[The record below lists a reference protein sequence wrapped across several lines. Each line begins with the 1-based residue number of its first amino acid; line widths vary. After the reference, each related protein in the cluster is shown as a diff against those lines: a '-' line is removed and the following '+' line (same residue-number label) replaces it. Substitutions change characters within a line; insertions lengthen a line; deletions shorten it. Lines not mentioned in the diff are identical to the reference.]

1 MDNCRIDKWLWATR
15 IFKTRSQATAACKAG
30 KVKIQDLA
38 AKPARVIKPD
48 EILTVRKDGMIRTIK
63 VIQTLNKRV
72 NAKFVADY
80 MGDLTPAKEYE
91 EARAR
96 NKVEGF
102 RQPRGAGR
110 PTKRRR
116 RMLDKFFGK
125 SKD

>member
-38 AKPARVIKPD
+38 AKPSRLIQPD
-48 EILTVRKDGMIRTIK
+48 EIVTVRKDGMIRTFK
-63 VIQTLNKRV
+63 VIQALNKRV
-72 NAKFVADY
+72 SATLVVDY
-80 MGDLTPAKEYE
+80 MEDLTTAEEYD

-96 NKVEGF
+96 NKAEGF

-116 RMLDKFFGK
+116 RMLDRFFGK
-125 SKD
+125 SRD